1 MLLQLAMRMDAGL
14 HWKYW
19 GVQRRERR
27 MVTVR
32 RVFEPFSFSQ
42 RQRKR
47 KTFSLLWSD
56 RKDHR
61 PQAYKLLTSL
71 VTPAKPGEKDYT
83 QLVQVL
89 TQHFDPAPLE
99 IVRRY
104 CFNMRNRCKGETVT
118 VYVLE
123 LQGLAQFCNF
133 GGSLDIMLRN
143 HLVCGISDDAIDNLW
158 PKEWLDA
165 KT

>member
-1 MLLQLAMRMDAGL
+1 MLAYIGNIGEYREGKEEWSQYAECLNHFLSANSRV
-14 HWKYW
+14 K
-19 GVQRRERR
+19 ERR
-27 MVTVR
+27 FPYCDQTA
-32 RVFEPFSFSQ
+32 
-42 RQRKR
+42 KI
-47 KTFSLLWSD
+47 TD

-143 HLVCGISDDAIDNLW
+143 HLVCGISDDAIDNL
-158 PKEWLDA
+158 
-165 KT
+165 